1 MPFPVYVGVNVT
13 LLMPVKTAESKFFFY
28 VFHKIFYV
36 IELKVH

>member
-1 MPFPVYVGVNVT
+1 MPFPVYVSVNFSS
-13 LLMPVKTAESKFFFY
+13 MPPVKTAESKFFFY